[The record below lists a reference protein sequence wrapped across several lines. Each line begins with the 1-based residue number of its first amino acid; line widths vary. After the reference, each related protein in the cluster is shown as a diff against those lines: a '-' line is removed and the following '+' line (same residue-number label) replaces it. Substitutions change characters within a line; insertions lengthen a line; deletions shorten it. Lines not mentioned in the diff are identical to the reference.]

1 MHRLFMSYADF
12 TEKTAAIFIS
22 HNKFLKMVDDADIK
36 LHQNDLSI
44 MISTTLQTK
53 TSLIKAITFNQFLE
67 LLNSLSELVS
77 PKLFS
82 TNPKKALQKLLTKH
96 LIVLLQRLESSDG
109 ARLFGAAGIYSAA
122 LH

>member
-1 MHRLFMSYADF
+1 
-12 TEKTAAIFIS
+12 
-22 HNKFLKMVDDADIK
+22 MVDDASIK